1 MTFFP
6 ASFMTSRCVLFA
18 VSALAVTLAACT
30 SSAPVHTGVAGA
42 PGTAGAAGNAMG
54 AAGNVQ
60 GTGGN
65 TMGAGGNMM
74 GAAGDTM
81 GAAGGTA
88 GASGT
93 TGLAGA
99 GGGSAGAAGTT
110 AGTGGSTGSAGAT
123 AGTGGS
129 TGSAGAT
136 AGSGG
141 SMGLHRQYTCP
152 PGPYPAQKMG
162 TSTAVCVGY
171 DLSANGVNYVE
182 GPTWV
187 PSQNAFFFSNF
198 AHSNPGGMAP
208 GNIVK
213 VDMNGTCSTWLTDVG
228 TNGLHVG
235 ADGNIIAA
243 CHKTRSVTEF
253 DINTKQARII
263 ADMYMGKQFDSPNDL
278 VVRSDGNIYFSNPN
292 YELGGRPA
300 GFGPAAFR
308 IDPMGVVTLLSQG
321 GEPNGAE
328 LSPDEKTLY
337 IVQAGVWTLDAS
349 GNPTKTNQGPPNAD
363 GFAVDCAGNFT
374 IQGTNSAFGG
384 PDGKTLIVV
393 SNGGG
398 PSVKF
403 FQMTVP
409 GMP

>member
-1 MTFFP
+1 MK
-6 ASFMTSRCVLFA
+6 STSVLFT
-18 VSALAVTLAACT
+18 LAVTIAACT
-30 SSAPVHTGVAGA
+30 SSSPMRTGTAGSTGSPGAAGHTTGAAGNSAGA
-42 PGTAGAAGNAMG
+42 AGSTGTAGASAGAAGNSGG
-54 AAGNVQ
+54 AGA
-60 GTGGN
+60 TGGS
-65 TMGAGGNMM
+65 M
-74 GAAGDTM
+74 D
-81 GAAGGTA
+81 TA
-88 GASGT
+88 GSVGT

-99 GGGSAGAAGTT
+99 GGGSAGATGAG
-110 AGTGGSTGSAGAT
+110 GAT
-123 AGTGGS
+123 AGTGGA
-129 TGSAGAT
+129 TGAAGAT

-141 SMGLHRQYTCP
+141 AMGLHKQYTCP
-152 PGPYPAQKMG
+152 PGPYPAQMMG
-162 TSTAVCVGY
+162 TSTPVCVGY
-171 DLSANGVNYVE
+171 NLSANGVNYVE
-182 GPTWV
+182 GPTYV

-235 ADGNIIAA
+235 PDGNIYAA

-253 DINTKQARII
+253 DINTKQARIV
-263 ADMYMGKQFDSPNDL
+263 ADMYMGKQFDSPNDI
-278 VVRSDGNIYFSNPN
+278 VVRSDLNIYFSNPN

-337 IVQAGVWTLDAS
+337 IVQSGVYTLDAA
-349 GNPTKTNQGPPNAD
+349 GTPTKTNQGPPNAD
-363 GFAVDCAGNFT
+363 GFAVDCAGNLI

-384 PDGKTLIVV
+384 PDGKTLIIV

-403 FQMTVP
+403 VQMTVP